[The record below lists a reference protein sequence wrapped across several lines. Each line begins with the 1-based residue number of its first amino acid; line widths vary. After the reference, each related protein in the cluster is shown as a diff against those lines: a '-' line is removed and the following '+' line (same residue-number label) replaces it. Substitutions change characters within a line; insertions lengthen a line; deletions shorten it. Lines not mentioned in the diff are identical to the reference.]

1 MFFKKAEGR
10 EWNFRYTARFL
21 KVDKFDRGV
30 KVHGTQLSGEVE
42 ENNRNIYCSV
52 YARVNRY
59 GSTGTVEKREK
70 GDCN

>member
-1 MFFKKAEGR
+1 MELPLYGSFSESRQVRQGGKG
-10 EWNFRYTARFL
+10 
-21 KVDKFDRGV
+21 
-30 KVHGTQLSGEVE
+30 HGTQLSGEVE